1 MARGRQESD
10 SNISV
15 VSKYNI
21 VLNTGKYLYD
31 KTHIG
36 AWRRAAV
43 CRSEQDD
50 NLDVTLCHQTQVSA
64 FVISGQAL
72 NKAAPASLES
82 RVYQAACQRMRE
94 GMRTEGQHQAG

>member
-1 MARGRQESD
+1 MARGHQESD

-94 GMRTEGQHQAG
+94 GMRTEGQHQTG